1 MAETLGIVGCILQL
15 VDTALQARE
24 YTLDFCHAPQEQKTL
39 VSEMKVLHAL
49 LEELHKRIAHNRASR
64 TSSMLQQMD
73 RPLREF
79 KSTTEGCIK
88 KLQPA
93 AGSVSKVSKRL
104 TWTLWEKREAVE
116 YLDKF
121 EQFKSLLNLWLSM
134 NIWDMEQEHHGIIL
148 QSVDNMQQT
157 IGDTLSEQQ
166 RQMDTNHNAV
176 LGSVDNVATLIGQQ
190 QETLTSIANK
200 MSKQSNSEERTKIIE
215 WLAPPPLNFFLRQAD
230 VSCARQP
237 GTGEWLLADPRFQ
250 RWKSGSGGT
259 LWCHGI
265 PGAGKTILAYAS
277 TQTID

>member
-1 MAETLGIVGCILQL
+1 MAETLGVVACILQL
-15 VDTALQARE
+15 VDTALKARE
-24 YTLDFCHAPQEQKTL
+24 YTLDFFHAPQEQKSL
-39 VSEMKVLHAL
+39 VSEMKDLHAL
-49 LEELHKRIAHNRASR
+49 LEELQKRIAHNRTSR
-64 TSSMLQQMD
+64 SSNMLLQMD
-73 RPLREF
+73 RPLGEF
-79 KSTTEGCIK
+79 KLTMEGCTK

-104 TWTLWEKREAVE
+104 TWTLWEKKEAKE

-134 NIWDMEQEHHGIIL
+134 NIWDMEQEHHGK
-148 QSVDNMQQT
+148 T

-176 LGSVDNVATLIGQQ
+176 LGSVDNVAALIGRQ

-200 MSKQSNSEERTKIIE
+200 MLEQSNSEERTKIIE

-277 TQTID
+277 T